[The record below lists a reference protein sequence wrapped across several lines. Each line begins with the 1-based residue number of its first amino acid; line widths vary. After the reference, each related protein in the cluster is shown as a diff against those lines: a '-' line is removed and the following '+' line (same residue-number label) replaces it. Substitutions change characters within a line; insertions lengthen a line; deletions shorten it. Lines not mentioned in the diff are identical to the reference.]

1 MAVQTKY
8 NLPNDFEINGTILA
22 INKTRPAKE
31 GSAFMLRDFWIKKQE
46 AGVQTEIKF
55 QLGGNNCPIMDNF
68 LPGDKVVVKF
78 SLDSMPC
85 KVPTDG
91 TAIMC
96 DTNPTGLTGYRPN
109 LSAYEV
115 EFEPGYFRNNPNIQQ
130 PQGNPQNQAPQ
141 ASNYQQTSAYN
152 PAPQGNYNQAPAY
165 NQGNQPKPDPRLGTI
180 NHATGQNWTQKEIDD
195 YLPF

>member
-1 MAVQTKY
+1 MAVQAKY

-31 GSAFMLRDFWIKKQE
+31 GSSFMLRDFWIRKQE

-68 LPGDKVVVKF
+68 LPGDKVVVRF
-78 SLDSMPC
+78 SLNSMPC

-91 TAIMC
+91 TAIIC
-96 DTNPTGLTGYRPN
+96 DTNPTGLSGFSPN

-115 EFEPGYFRNNPNIQQ
+115 EFEPGFFRNNQVPQQ
-130 PQGNPQNQAPQ
+130 QGNPQNQAPQ
-141 ASNYQQTSAYN
+141 AGNYQQPTAYN
-152 PAPQGNYNQAPAY
+152 QAHPAYNQAPPAY
-165 NQGNQPKPDPRLGTI
+165 NQHTSNNAKPG
-180 NHATGQNWTQKEIDD
+180 DD
-195 YLPF
+195 DLPF